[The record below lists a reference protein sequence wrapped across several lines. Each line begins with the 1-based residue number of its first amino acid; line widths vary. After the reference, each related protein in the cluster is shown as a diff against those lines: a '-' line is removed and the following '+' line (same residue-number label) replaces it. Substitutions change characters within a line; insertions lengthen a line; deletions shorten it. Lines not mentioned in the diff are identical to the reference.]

1 MFVPDG
7 KLKHICVSESFEN
20 RVARFTVLTIT
31 RIATPWDFNKYG
43 NSPRSG
49 LEMWHP
55 SSMLNKHLQG
65 VKMGKICT
73 HAVWWGANGISIVCG
88 VWMHGVIGGG
98 GILYKMETLPS
109 ESSTPTVSRPPL
121 PRPHWSDTPI
131 GSLFGRVPS
140 RYGQPRDRARR
151 IDAERWYTIHTTG
164 SKNRGDSYC
173 WWATAG
179 SGA

>member
-1 MFVPDG
+1 
-7 KLKHICVSESFEN
+7 
-20 RVARFTVLTIT
+20 
-31 RIATPWDFNKYG
+31 
-43 NSPRSG
+43 
-49 LEMWHP
+49 
-55 SSMLNKHLQG
+55 MLNKHLQG
-65 VKMGKICT
+65 VKMGKNLHT
-73 HAVWWGANGISIVCG
+73 RSLMGGERNLYSVRGMDAWGD
-88 VWMHGVIGGG
+88 WG

-173 WWATAG
+173 
-179 SGA
+179 